1 MLHQPGQS
9 ARISIDSSASTN
21 TGEVK
26 TDLMKSE
33 KQTEDNTVFKTI
45 TLWGQKQISLSGD
58 TSILLRKIKKYF

>member
-33 KQTEDNTVFKTI
+33 KQTEDNTVF
-45 TLWGQKQISLSGD
+45 
-58 TSILLRKIKKYF
+58 